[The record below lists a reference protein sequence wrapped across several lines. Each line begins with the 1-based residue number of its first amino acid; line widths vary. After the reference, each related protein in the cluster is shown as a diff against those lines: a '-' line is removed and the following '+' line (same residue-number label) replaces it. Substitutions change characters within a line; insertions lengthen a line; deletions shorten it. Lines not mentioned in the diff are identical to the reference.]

1 MNVNGP
7 KVDNH
12 LRITDEP
19 SNLYLTQITNA
30 QASSSASTALAVDQ
44 RPRGVTMTILWL
56 PPTES
61 TSSPRCPLEPTKWVS
76 DELHQMTCL
85 LMQLTKPNECKT
97 LCRLSKHLLVFS
109 FQTIDELDSG
119 SSMIFYYLNP
129 SGPRCLLK
137 PPPIVQCQCPRKN
150 LPSNASN
157 QT

>member
-97 LCRLSKHLLVFS
+97 LCRLSRHLLALS

-119 SSMIFYYLNP
+119 KWRVKSWIRGKEYIAKIDASVAHAYYGRRYRPL
-129 SGPRCLLK
+129 
-137 PPPIVQCQCPRKN
+137 
-150 LPSNASN
+150 
-157 QT
+157 